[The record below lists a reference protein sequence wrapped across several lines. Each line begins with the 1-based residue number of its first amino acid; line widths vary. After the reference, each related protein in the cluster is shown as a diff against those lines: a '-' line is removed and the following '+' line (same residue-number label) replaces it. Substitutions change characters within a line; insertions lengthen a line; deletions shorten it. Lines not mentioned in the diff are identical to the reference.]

1 MDNYLRVFYTLQ
13 FLQMQG
19 ILSDLIIRVCT
30 TDEKEDHIE
39 PVLLDSIRMERQKN
53 NGPQL
58 AVPTV
63 SEWEEKLSD
72 VLIHKDMEFVEV
84 LGSID
89 RERAKDFLK
98 IFGENWYNGKFR
110 DGYTPEKMREVISQ
124 TCKDLWYTSRTLIKQ
139 IDLTKFDA
147 GLHLFLGFLFLESQG
162 AIGIEYPRIP
172 LPLDNQ
178 SPKMITIEI
187 LREFWNEKGFML
199 TNKEHTRYSFEFD
212 IDRDQLK
219 YNGIYMSF
227 GKKNL
232 AFIRTFFD
240 LIEDGQ
246 EYIQVDEILL
256 WVERGFADIGWKDR
270 YKAKKT
276 HIYYPRETVNKAIE
290 KHTGLIEFF
299 LLDTENIRL
308 HYPEYI
314 TLSKKS

>member
-1 MDNYLRVFYTLQ
+1 MMDNYLRVFYTLQ
-13 FLQMQG
+13 LLQMQG

-39 PVLLDSIRMERQKN
+39 PVLLGSIRMERQKN
-53 NGPQL
+53 NSPQL
-58 AVPTV
+58 AVPAV

-110 DGYTPEKMREVISQ
+110 DGYAPEKMREVISQ
-124 TCKDLWYTSRTLIKQ
+124 TCKDLWYTSRTPIKQ

-162 AIGIEYPRIP
+162 AIRIEYPRIP
-172 LPLDNQ
+172 SPLDNQ

-199 TNKEHTRYSFEFD
+199 TNKEHIRHSFEFD

-219 YNGIYMSF
+219 YNGVYMSF

-246 EYIQVDEILL
+246 EYIQADEILL
-256 WVERGFADIGWKDR
+256 
-270 YKAKKT
+270 
-276 HIYYPRETVNKAIE
+276 
-290 KHTGLIEFF
+290 
-299 LLDTENIRL
+299 
-308 HYPEYI
+308 
-314 TLSKKS
+314 